1 MRKLIKGEEIM
12 ISRTTYQNRRKK
24 LFEKLKNNSIAILHS
39 GYHQFRTAD
48 SEYPFVVNNNF
59 II

>member
-1 MRKLIKGEEIM
+1 M
-12 ISRTTYQNRRKK
+12 ISKTTYQNRRKN
-24 LFEKLKNNSIAILHS
+24 LFEKLKNNAIAILHS

-59 II
+59 YLSLIHI